1 MSVHR
6 LWTRGIGVVSV
17 AGLALVGAVAC
28 QQASAKDGVPT
39 RTKQPAATP
48 AQGQAQAA
56 KTYDAVDTQTWRDK
70 READLKAPDGWLS
83 VSGLH
88 FLEPGISTIGTAPS
102 DNVSLPAGSIP
113 AKAGRVRV
121 EGGRVFLTLAKGIAA
136 KINGE
141 PIRGSGEIELRDATA
156 PNVPEKDKRPADRVT
171 LGRVAIHVHHSGDRL
186 ALRVRDPE
194 SPIRRD
200 FVGLRWYDIDP
211 AWQVE
216 GKFIPFDQ
224 PKQLQIPNVL
234 GDQEAVESPG
244 EVEVTINGQTARL
257 LALSAAKGRL
267 WFVFTDSTADIRE
280 TYRIR
285 FLYADA
291 PVNGRVT
298 LDFNRAYNPP
308 CAYNPYTTCP
318 LPPSQNK
325 LRTPVAAGERAYAG
339 PHPEPTPTASE

>member
-1 MSVHR
+1 MNAHR
-6 LWTRGIGVVSV
+6 LWTRGIVALSVS
-17 AGLALVGAVAC
+17 GLALVAAAC
-28 QQASAKDGVPT
+28 QQASAKDGVPPQAG
-39 RTKQPAATP
+39 QPAKTEAK
-48 AQGQAQAA
+48 AQAGPA
-56 KTYDAVDTQTWRDK
+56 KPYDPVDTQTWRDK
-70 READLKAPDGWLS
+70 READLKTPDGWLS

-102 DNVSLPAGSIP
+102 DNVSLAAGSIP

-121 EGGRVFLTLAKGIAA
+121 EGGRVFLTLAKGVDA
-136 KINGE
+136 KLNGE
-141 PIRGSGEIELRDATA
+141 PIKGNGEIELRDASA
-156 PNVPEKDKRPADRVT
+156 PNAPEKEKRAADRVT
-171 LGRVAIHVHHSGDRL
+171 LGRVTLHVHHSGDRL

-194 SPIRRD
+194 SPIRKD
-200 FVGLRWYDIDP
+200 FVGLRWYDIDQK
-211 AWQVE
+211 WQIE

-224 PKQLQIPNVL
+224 PKPLQIANVL
-234 GDQEAVESPG
+234 GDNEEVTSPG

-318 LPPSQNK
+318 LPPPQNK
-325 LRTPVAAGERAYAG
+325 LRTPVTAGERAYAG

>member
-1 MSVHR
+1 VLSV
-6 LWTRGIGVVSV
+6 S
-17 AGLALVGAVAC
+17 GLALVAAAC
-28 QQASAKDGVPT
+28 QQANAKANG
-39 RTKQPAATP
+39 PAP
-48 AQGQAQAA
+48 AQSEKAEKPAQAA
-56 KTYDAVDTQTWRDK
+56 QPYSAVDTQTWRDK

-88 FLEPGISTIGTAPS
+88 FLEPGVSTIGTASS
-102 DNVSLPAGSIP
+102 DKVSLPPGSIP

-121 EGGRVFLTLAKGIAA
+121 EDGRVFLTLSKGIDA

-141 PIRGSGEIELRDATA
+141 PLKAGSEVELRDVSA
-156 PNVPEKDKRPADRVT
+156 PNVPEKEKRPADKVT
-171 LGRVAIHVHHSGDRL
+171 LGRVTIHVHHSGDRL

-200 FVGLRWYDIDP
+200 FVGLRWFDIDP
-211 AWQVE
+211 AWQIE
-216 GKFIPFDQ
+216 GKFIPYDQ

-244 EVEVTINGQTARL
+244 EVEVTIGGRTARL
-257 LALSAAKGRL
+257 LALSAARGRL
-267 WFVFTDSTADIRE
+267 WFVFSDSTANIRE

-318 LPPSQNK
+318 LPPPQNK
-325 LRTPVAAGERAYAG
+325 LQTPVPAGERAYAG

>member
-1 MSVHR
+1 MSAHR

-17 AGLALVGAVAC
+17 AGLALAGAVAC
-28 QQASAKDGVPT
+28 QQASAKDGGPP
-39 RTKQPAATP
+39 KAGQPAP
-48 AQGQAQAA
+48 AQGQGP
-56 KTYDAVDTQTWRDK
+56 KTYNAVDTQTWRDK

-88 FLEPGISTIGTAPS
+88 FLEPGISTIGTASS
-102 DNVSLPAGSIP
+102 DNVSLPPGSIP

-121 EGGRVFLTLAKGIAA
+121 EGDRVFLTLAKGIDA
-136 KINGE
+136 KFNGE
-141 PIRGSGEIELRDATA
+141 PIKGGEIELRDVSA
-156 PNVPEKDKRPADRVT
+156 PNVPEKEKRPADKVS
-171 LGRVAIHVHHSGDRL
+171 LGRVTIHVHHSGDRL

-194 SPIRRD
+194 SQIRRD
-200 FVGLRWYDIDP
+200 FVGLRWFDIDP
-211 AWQVE
+211 AWQIE

-224 PKQLQIPNVL
+224 PKSLQIPNVL

-244 EVEVTINGQTARL
+244 EVEVTIGGRTVRL
-257 LALSAAKGRL
+257 LALSAARGRL
-267 WFVFTDSTADIRE
+267 WFVFTDSTANIRE

-291 PVNGRVT
+291 PVNGRVA

-318 LPPSQNK
+318 LPPPQNK
-325 LRTPVAAGERAYAG
+325 LQTPVQAGERSYAG

>member
-1 MSVHR
+1 MNVQR
-6 LWTRGIGVVSV
+6 LWTRGIAVLSVS
-17 AGLALVGAVAC
+17 GLALAAAAC
-28 QQASAKDGVPT
+28 QQASAKDGAPPT
-39 RTKQPAATP
+39 AAPSAPAAGQTP
-48 AQGQAQAA
+48 GA
-56 KTYDAVDTQTWRDK
+56 KAYNPVDTQTWRDK
-70 READLKAPDGWLS
+70 READMKAPDGWLS

-88 FLEPGISTIGTAPS
+88 FLEPGVSTIGTGK
-102 DNVSLPAGSIP
+102 DDKVSLPSGSIP

-121 EGGRVFLTLAKGIAA
+121 EDGRVYLTLAKGVDA
-136 KINGE
+136 KLNGE
-141 PIRGSGEIELRDATA
+141 PVKGGSEFELRDASA
-156 PNVPEKDKRPADRVT
+156 PNAPEKEKRPADRVA
-171 LGRVAIHVHHSGDRL
+171 LGRVTIHVHHSGERL

-200 FVGLRWYDIDP
+200 FVGLRWFDIDP
-211 AWQVE
+211 SWVVE
-216 GKFIPFDQ
+216 GKFIPFAQ
-224 PKQLQIPNVL
+224 PKALEIPNVL
-234 GDQEAVESPG
+234 GDSEAVESPG
-244 EVEVTINGQTARL
+244 EVEVTIGGRTARL

-267 WFVFTDSTADIRE
+267 WFVFSDSTADIRE

-325 LRTPVAAGERAYAG
+325 LPTPIQAGERAYAG
-339 PHPEPTPTASE
+339 PHPEPTASE

>member
-1 MSVHR
+1 MNAHR
-6 LWTRGIGVVSV
+6 LWTRGIVVLSV
-17 AGLALVGAVAC
+17 SGLTLVAAAC
-28 QQASAKDGVPT
+28 QKASAKDGAPPQAEQAV
-39 RTKQPAATP
+39 A
-48 AQGQAQAA
+48 AQGA
-56 KTYDAVDTQTWRDK
+56 KVYNAVDTQSWRDK
-70 READLKAPDGWLS
+70 READLKAPEGWLS

-88 FLEPGISTIGTAPS
+88 FLEPGAGTIGTSAK
-102 DNVSLPAGSIP
+102 DTVSLPPGSIP

-121 EGGRVFLTLAKGIAA
+121 ADGKVFVTLAKGVDA

-141 PIRGSGEIELRDATA
+141 PINGRGEFELRDASA
-156 PNVPEKDKRPADRVT
+156 PDVPEKEKRPVDKLT
-171 LGRVAIHVHHSGDRL
+171 LGRVTLHVHHSGDRL

-194 SPIRRD
+194 SPILKD

-216 GKFIPFDQ
+216 GKFIPYDE
-224 PKQLQIPNVL
+224 PKSFQIANVL
-234 GDQEAVESPG
+234 GDHEDVKSPG
-244 EVEVTINGQTARL
+244 EVEVTLGGQTVRL
-257 LALSAAKGRL
+257 LALSAARGRL
-267 WFVFTDSTADIRE
+267 WFVFTDSTANIRE

-318 LPPSQNK
+318 LPPQQNK
-325 LRTPVAAGERAYAG
+325 LQTPITAGERAYAG

>member
-1 MSVHR
+1 MNAHR
-6 LWTRGIGVVSV
+6 LWTRGVGVISVS
-17 AGLALVGAVAC
+17 GLALVAAAC
-28 QQASAKDGVPT
+28 QQASAKNSE
-39 RTKQPAATP
+39 P
-48 AQGQAQAA
+48 AQTSKSARA
-56 KTYDAVDTQTWRDK
+56 YNAVETQTWRDK
-70 READLKAPDGWLS
+70 RETDLKAPDGWLS

-88 FLEPGISTIGTAPS
+88 FLEPGISTIGTTKQ
-102 DNVSLPAGSIP
+102 DNVSLPQGSIP

-121 EGGRVFLTLAKGIAA
+121 ADGRVWLTLEKGVDA

-141 PIRGSGEIELRDATA
+141 PIKGDGEIELRDVSA
-156 PNVPEKDKRPADRVT
+156 PNAPEKEKRPADKVT
-171 LGRVAIHVHHSGDRL
+171 LGRVTIHVHHSGDRL

-194 SPIRRD
+194 SPIRKD
-200 FVGLRWYDIDP
+200 FVGLRWYEIDP
-211 AWQVE
+211 AWQLE

-224 PKQLQIPNVL
+224 PKPLQIPNVL

-244 EVEVTINGQTARL
+244 EVEVTIGGRTARW
-257 LALSAAKGRL
+257 LALSAARGRL
-267 WFVFTDSTADIRE
+267 WFVFTDTTANTNE

-325 LRTPVAAGERAYAG
+325 LQVPVTAGERAYAG
-339 PHPEPTPTASE
+339 YHPEPASTASE